1 VFVELS
7 VVERRY
13 HAVME
18 VLAAGATKTD
28 VAARYGVS
36 RQSVH
41 EWVRRYQAD
50 GLGGLTDRS
59 HRPTRHPAQMP
70 TEVEAAVCE
79 LRRVHPRWGQ
89 RRLRYELGRSGCPGP
104 VPSEASIYRL
114 LVRRGLIEPKRRR
127 RRREDYRR
135 WERPGSMQLWQ
146 LDVMGGVFLTSGAE
160 CKLVTGV
167 DDHSRFLVIAAVVP
181 RATGRAVCAAFAAAL
196 AEYGVPDEILTDN
209 GKQFTGRFGHPRPA
223 TEVLFD
229 RICRENGITHRLTGI
244 RSPTTTGKVE
254 RFHQSLRRE
263 LLDDHPPFTDLP
275 AAQAAI
281 DIWRTDYNSLR
292 PHQSLDMATP
302 ASRFQPASADGLPL
316 RLPAGLV
323 AVTDAVGEPA
333 AEPVAER
340 PAEPPAV
347 PAIAEPPEVVVSAEE
362 LVGPPDAVELDRMVP
377 PSGNLAVGRQ
387 QFWFG
392 PRLAGQQLTLW
403 MDSTTVH
410 ISLDGLRVKTV
421 PSRLNTADLAR
432 LRSTPGS
439 RPAGPP
445 PAPRAAG
452 PLAARLP
459 IQVDRT
465 ANAVGVVSLAGT
477 AVPIGFQ
484 YAGRRVTLRL
494 DGPLLHLIV
503 DGVLTRTMPAPV
515 PADQRYRLRDARLA
529 GPLPAPPVGPARV
542 QRKVSSR
549 GGIQVCNQRVQV
561 GMTHARKIVT
571 VEVDQTVL
579 RILDSTGTVL
589 TVVARTN
596 TEEVTRHKA
605 YGTMNRTT
613 G

>member
-1 VFVELS
+1 MLVELS
-7 VVERRY
+7 VVEQRY

-18 VLAAGATKTD
+18 ILAAGATKTD

-50 GLGGLTDRS
+50 GLAGLADRS
-59 HRPTRHPAQMP
+59 HRPRRHPAQMP
-70 TEVEAAVCE
+70 AEVEAAVCE

-89 RRLRYELGRSGCPGP
+89 RRLRHELGRNGCPGP

-114 LVRRGLIEPKRRR
+114 LVRRGLIEPRARR

-135 WERPGSMQLWQ
+135 WERPGPMQLWQ
-146 LDVMGGVFLTSGAE
+146 LDVMGGLFLASSAE
-160 CKLVTGV
+160 AKLVTGV

-196 AEYGVPDEILTDN
+196 AEYGIPEEVLTDN

-254 RFHQSLRRE
+254 RFHQTLRRE
-263 LLDDHPPFTDLP
+263 LLDDQPPFADLA

-281 DIWRTDYNSLR
+281 DVWRDEYNTVR
-292 PHQSLDMATP
+292 PHQSLNMATP
-302 ASRFQPASADGLPL
+302 ASRFRTAPADGLPL

-323 AVTDAVGEPA
+323 PVTETVI
-333 AEPVAER
+333 EPVAEAPAVR
-340 PAEPPAV
+340 AAAEPSG
-347 PAIAEPPEVVVSAEE
+347 VVVGAEE
-362 LVGPPDAVELDRMVP
+362 LVGTPDAVELERVVP
-377 PSGNLAVGRQ
+377 PSGNLAVGWQ

-392 PRLAGQQLTLW
+392 PRLTGQRLTLW

-410 ISLDGLRVKTV
+410 ISLDGVRVKTV

-432 LRSTPGS
+432 LRRQDGT

-484 YAGRRVTLRL
+484 HAGRRVTLRL

-529 GPLPAPPVGPARV
+529 GPLPTPPTGPARV

-579 RILDSTGTVL
+579 RILDSVGTLL
-589 TVVARTN
+589 TVVPRTN
-596 TEEVTRHKA
+596 TQEVKRHKA

>member
-1 VFVELS
+1 
-7 VVERRY
+7 
-13 HAVME
+13 ME
-18 VLAAGATKTD
+18 VLAAGASKTD

-41 EWVRRYQAD
+41 AWVCRYQAD
-50 GLGGLTDRS
+50 GLAGLADRS

-70 TEVEAAVCE
+70 AEVEAAVCE

-89 RRLRYELGRSGCPGP
+89 RRLRYELGKNGCPGP

-114 LVRRGLIEPKRRR
+114 LVRRGLIEVKARR

-135 WERPGSMQLWQ
+135 WERPGPMQLWQ

-196 AEYGVPDEILTDN
+196 VEYGAPEEVLTDN
-209 GKQFTGRFGHPRPA
+209 GKQFTGRFGRPRPA

-263 LLDDHPPFTDLP
+263 LLDDHPPFVDL
-275 AAQAAI
+275 AVAQAAI
-281 DIWRTDYNSLR
+281 DVWRIDYNTVR

-302 ASRFQPASADGLPL
+302 ASRFRPAPPDGLSL

-323 AVTDAVGEPA
+323 PVT
-333 AEPVAER
+333 EPVTEPSAV
-340 PAEPPAV
+340 PATAEPP
-347 PAIAEPPEVVVSAEE
+347 VVVIGAEE
-362 LVGPPDAVELDRMVP
+362 LVGPPDAVELDRAVP

-392 PRLAGQQLTLW
+392 PRFAGQTVSLW

-410 ISLDGLRVKTV
+410 ISLDGVRVKTV

-432 LRSTPGS
+432 LRRSPGS

-484 YAGRRVTLRL
+484 HAGRRVTLRL

-515 PADQRYRLRDARLA
+515 PAEQRYRLRDARLA
-529 GPLPAPPVGPARV
+529 GPLPAPAAGPVRV

-571 VEVDQTVL
+571 VEVDQTIF
-579 RILDSTGTVL
+579 RILDSIGTVL
-589 TVVARTN
+589 TVVPRTN
-596 TEEVTRHKA
+596 TQEVNRHKA

>member
-1 VFVELS
+1 
-7 VVERRY
+7 
-13 HAVME
+13 ME

-41 EWVRRYQAD
+41 EWVRRYQVD
-50 GLGGLTDRS
+50 GLAGLADRS
-59 HRPTRHPAQMP
+59 HRPKHHPAQMP
-70 TEVEAAVCE
+70 PEVEAAVCE

-89 RRLRYELGRSGCPGP
+89 RRLRHELGRNGCPGP

-127 RRREDYRR
+127 RRRADYRR
-135 WERPGSMQLWQ
+135 WERPGPMQLWQ

-196 AEYGVPDEILTDN
+196 AEYGTPEEALSDN

-263 LLDDHPPFTDLP
+263 LLDDHPPFVDLA

-281 DIWRTDYNSLR
+281 DRWRHEYNTVR

-302 ASRFQPASADGLPL
+302 ASRFRPAPADGLPL

-323 AVTDAVGEPA
+323 PVTEPTEPA
-333 AEPVAER
+333 VQTVAEPPVVPAA
-340 PAEPPAV
+340 AEPPAV
-347 PAIAEPPEVVVSAEE
+347 VVTAEE
-362 LVGPPDAVELDRMVP
+362 LVGPPDAVELDRVVP

-392 PRLAGQQLTLW
+392 PRLAGQQITLW

-410 ISLDGLRVKTV
+410 ISLDGVRVKTV

-432 LRSTPGS
+432 LRAQPGS

-465 ANAVGVVSLAGT
+465 ANAVGVISLAGRSI
-477 AVPIGFQ
+477 PIGFQ
-484 YAGRRVTLRL
+484 HAGRRVTLRL

-515 PADQRYRLRDARLA
+515 PADQRHRIRDARLA
-529 GPLPAPPVGPARV
+529 GPLPAPPAGPTRV

-571 VEVDQTVL
+571 VEVDQTL
-579 RILDSTGTVL
+579 FRILDSTGTVL
-589 TVVARTN
+589 TVVVRTN
-596 TEEVTRHKA
+596 TQEVTRHKA

>member
-1 VFVELS
+1 MLVELS
-7 VVERRY
+7 VVEQRY

-18 VLAAGATKTD
+18 VLAAGASKTD

-41 EWVRRYQAD
+41 EWVRRYQAE
-50 GLGGLTDRS
+50 GLAGLADRS
-59 HRPTRHPAQMP
+59 HRPHGHPAQMP
-70 TEVEAAVCE
+70 AEVEAAVCE

-89 RRLRYELGRSGCPGP
+89 RRLRHELGRNGCPGP

-114 LVRRGLIEPKRRR
+114 LVRRGLIEPKVRR
-127 RRREDYRR
+127 RRREDYKR
-135 WERPGSMQLWQ
+135 WERPGPMQLWQ
-146 LDVMGGVFLTSGAE
+146 LDIMGGFFLTSGAE
-160 CKLVTGV
+160 LKLVTGV

-196 AEYGVPDEILTDN
+196 LEFGTPEEVLTDN
-209 GKQFTGRFGHPRPA
+209 GKQFTARFGRPRPA

-229 RICRENGITHRLTGI
+229 RICRDNGITHRLTAP
-244 RSPTTTGKVE
+244 RTPTTTGKVE

-263 LLDDHPPFTDLP
+263 LLDDHPPFPDLP

-281 DIWRTDYNSLR
+281 EGWRVEYNTTR
-292 PHQSLDMATP
+292 PHQSLEMATP
-302 ASRFQPASADGLPL
+302 ASRFRPAPADGLPL
-316 RLPAGLV
+316 RLPAGLTV
-323 AVTDAVGEPA
+323 LDGDEDEPA
-333 AEPVAER
+333 AGVVASPVL
-340 PAEPPAV
+340 PAPA
-347 PAIAEPPEVVVSAEE
+347 EVVVGAEE
-362 LVGPPDAVELDRMVP
+362 MVGPPDAVELERVVP
-377 PSGNLAVGRQ
+377 PSGNLAVGGQ

-392 PRLAGQQLTLW
+392 HRLAGQTVHLW

-410 ISLDGLRVKTV
+410 IRHGDLAGVGGGRVKSV

-432 LRSTPGS
+432 LRAQPGS

-452 PLAARLP
+452 LLAARLP
-459 IQVDRT
+459 VEIDRT
-465 ANAVGVVSLAGT
+465 ANGVGTVTVAGR
-477 AVPIGFQ
+477 PISTGFQ
-484 YAGRRVTLRL
+484 HAGRRVTLRL
-494 DGPLLHLIV
+494 DGPLLHLVI
-503 DGVLTRTMPAPV
+503 DGILTRTMPCPI
-515 PADQRYRLRDARLA
+515 PAEDRHRIRDARLA
-529 GPLPAPPVGPARV
+529 GPMPAPATGPARV

-549 GGIQVCNQRVQV
+549 GGIQVCNQRIQV

-571 VEVDQTVL
+571 IEIDQTVF
-579 RILDSTGTVL
+579 RILDSTGAAL

>member
-1 VFVELS
+1 MLVELS
-7 VVERRY
+7 VVEQRY

-18 VLAAGATKTD
+18 VLAAGASKVD

-41 EWVRRYQAD
+41 EWVRRYQTD
-50 GLGGLTDRS
+50 GLAGLADRS
-59 HRPTRHPAQMP
+59 HRPRRHPAQMSA
-70 TEVEAAVCE
+70 EVEAAVCE

-89 RRLRYELGRSGCPGP
+89 RRLRHELGRNGCPGP

-114 LVRRGLIEPKRRR
+114 LVRRGLIEVKARR
-127 RRREDYRR
+127 RRREDYKR
-135 WERPGSMQLWQ
+135 WERPGPMQLWQ
-146 LDVMGGVFLTSGAE
+146 LDIMGGFFLTSGAE
-160 CKLVTGV
+160 LKLVTGV

-181 RATGRAVCAAFAAAL
+181 RATGRAVCAAYAAAL
-196 AEYGVPDEILTDN
+196 AEYGIPEEVLTDN
-209 GKQFTGRFGHPRPA
+209 GKQFTARFGRPRPA

-229 RICRENGITHRLTGI
+229 RICRENGITHRLTGV

-254 RFHQSLRRE
+254 RFHQSLRRD
-263 LLDDHPPFTDLP
+263 LLDDHPPFLDLA

-281 DIWRTDYNSLR
+281 DGWWVDYNTVR
-292 PHQSLDMATP
+292 PHQSLDMAAP
-302 ASRFQPASADGLPL
+302 ASRFRPAPADGLPL
-316 RLPAGLV
+316 RLPAGLIPV
-323 AVTDAVGEPA
+323 
-333 AEPVAER
+333 AEPVVEPVTEFAV
-340 PAEPPAV
+340 EPPAV
-347 PAIAEPPEVVVSAEE
+347 PSLPEPPDIVVGAEE
-362 LVGPPDAVELDRMVP
+362 RVGPPDAVELDRVVP
-377 PSGNLAVGRQ
+377 SSGNLAVGRQ

-392 PRLAGQQLTLW
+392 PRLAGQTVSLW

-410 ISLDGLRVKTV
+410 TSLGGVRVKTV

-432 LRSTPGS
+432 LRATAGS

-465 ANAVGVVSLAGT
+465 ANGVGVVSLVGT

-484 YAGRRVTLRL
+484 HAGRRVTLRL

-503 DGVLTRTMPAPV
+503 DGVLTRTLPAPV
-515 PADQRYRLRDARLA
+515 PPEQRYRLRDARLA
-529 GPLPAPPVGPARV
+529 GPLPTPSAGPARA
-542 QRKVSSR
+542 QRKMSSR

-571 VEVDQTVL
+571 VEIDQTVF
-579 RILDSTGTVL
+579 RILDSAGAVL
-589 TVVARTN
+589 AVVARTN
-596 TEEVTRHKA
+596 TQEVTRHKA